1 MTHAKILIP
10 VRVPELGPALGKLLT
25 GSGQSPADVT
35 LDRQRLAMVGRLIEA
50 AGEARRLAAEGA
62 RPEAV
67 QAVGLELWMEVW
79 ERAVNGVARDL
90 VERANRQ
97 LEAEARAGRMP
108 RRLRRRVVLDAAE
121 VRGLTGRLGAAG
133 AGLVPALDDLQARG
147 RRLLSA
153 AATDRA
159 ALEEWQRALLT
170 AARRLEAA
178 WLALE
183 EQLADETARWR
194 EAVALVAAW
203 RRPLWPVAAVGVPA
217 LAAAAW
223 LGLVLGGYLPA
234 PAWLQRVW
242 SLLP

>member
-1 MTHAKILIP
+1 
-10 VRVPELGPALGKLLT
+10 
-25 GSGQSPADVT
+25 
-35 LDRQRLAMVGRLIEA
+35 
-50 AGEARRLAAEGA
+50 
-62 RPEAV
+62 
-67 QAVGLELWMEVW
+67 
-79 ERAVNGVARDL
+79 
-90 VERANRQ
+90 
-97 LEAEARAGRMP
+97 MP
-108 RRLRRRVVLDAAE
+108 RRLRRRVVLDTAE